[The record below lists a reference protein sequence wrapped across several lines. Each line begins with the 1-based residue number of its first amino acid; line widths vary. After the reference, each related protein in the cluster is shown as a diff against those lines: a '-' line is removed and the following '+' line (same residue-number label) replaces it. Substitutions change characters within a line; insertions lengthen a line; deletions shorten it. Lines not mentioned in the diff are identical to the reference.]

1 MATRNR
7 TLHFAVTG
15 ALLGIVPVAP
25 VGSCGLVDLDPD
37 VQRAEPD
44 DNPDPQDTIRARD
57 AGPIVNPGPIDDGA
71 D

>member
-25 VGSCGLVDLDPD
+25 VGSCELLGLAPD
-37 VQRAEPD
+37 VQRSD
-44 DNPDPQDTIRARD
+44 TSDGHDPQDTIRARD
-57 AGPIVNPGPIDDGA
+57 GGPIVNPGPIDAGA
-71 D
+71 N

>member
-15 ALLGIVPVAP
+15 ALLALAP
-25 VGSCGLVDLDPD
+25 VGTCELLELAPDTQRSDPGD
-37 VQRAEPD
+37 GH
-44 DNPDPQDTIRARD
+44 DPQDTIRVRD
-57 AGPIVNPGPIDDGA
+57 GGPIVNPGPIDDGA